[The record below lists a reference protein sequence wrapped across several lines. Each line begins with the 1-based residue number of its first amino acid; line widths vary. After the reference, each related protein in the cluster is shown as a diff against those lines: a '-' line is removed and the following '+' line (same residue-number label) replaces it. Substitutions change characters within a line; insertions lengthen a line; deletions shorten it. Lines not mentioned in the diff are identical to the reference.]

1 MTKADGLF
9 NQIFEVLQKICPYSY
24 EVIGLLVNRMK
35 ESSATEKDQQI
46 VSDCYVVLKFLNL
59 FNRQNGFTAQE
70 LKWYKNF
77 MKDSIPEVGFYF
89 CANINF
95 LNYFLSILG
104 SCSNTGTFGNIHA
117 RD

>member
-1 MTKADGLF
+1 VTKADGLF

-35 ESSATEKDQQI
+35 ESCATEKDQQI

-77 MKDSIPEVGFYF
+77 MKDSIQEVGFLCQYYF
-89 CANINF
+89 S
-95 LNYFLSILG
+95 YFLSILG
-104 SCSNTGTFGNIHA
+104 SYSNTGTFGNIHA